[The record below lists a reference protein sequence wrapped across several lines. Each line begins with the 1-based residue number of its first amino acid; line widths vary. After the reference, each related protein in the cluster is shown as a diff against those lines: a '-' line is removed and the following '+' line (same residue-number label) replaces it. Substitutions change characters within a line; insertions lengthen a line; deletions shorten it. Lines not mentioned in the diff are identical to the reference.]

1 MDKLREIC
9 SKTFTPE
16 EMQTLDRAI
25 EFTKQVHAHQTRHSG
40 EPYYTHPENV
50 AIMLANMGMDSHTI
64 LAGLMHDVIEDGKD
78 ITYEKLAS
86 MFGQDIAG
94 MVDGVTKLTKTGK
107 NEMISRED
115 IQAESFRKMFLAIAN
130 DIRVVIIKL
139 NDRLHNMRTLQYCSE
154 EKQIR
159 KARET
164 LDIYAPLA
172 HRFGMGAMKCELED
186 LCMKYLWPEEY
197 KKLEQAMIPYQE
209 ERMHTLNKAMEEIEK
224 ALKEAGIEATLSGRP
239 KHFYSIYKKTVRQQ
253 KTIDEIYDLI
263 AIRVIVNTVNDCY
276 ATLGIIHSLWK
287 PMPGRFKDYIAMPKT
302 NMYRSLHTTLFS
314 NDGMGMPFE
323 VQIRTPEMHK
333 TADYGRAAHWMYK
346 EGRNSPDDLDS
357 KLAWLREALSL
368 EADSNTTREFIENI
382 RKDFFGDYVYVL
394 TPQGKIIDLVTGST
408 PIDFAYRIH
417 SNVGNHVQHAKVNG
431 ALVRLDYKLKNN
443 DVVEIITSPNA
454 TPSYD
459 WLKIA
464 KTQQAKAKIRTWFK
478 KANREENIQRG
489 KDMLSEALKR
499 QGAQL
504 GDFTGKKEYFED
516 ILKKFN
522 MSDLDDVYA
531 SIGYGGITTGQVTNK
546 LLEQAKKE
554 AKAAAAAER
563 LERLEEEQQSRP
575 ENRNNGKGVIVEGDT
590 GMVVRF
596 ARCCTPL
603 PGDDIIGYVTRGR
616 GVSIH
621 RRDCPNI
628 EDLLMDPER
637 VVKAE
642 WANNAKSSYTAT
654 IQVVADERTGLL
666 MDVSQ
671 VLAGMNISITAM
683 TAKVD
688 KANQNIIQIQLSF
701 DVSSTEQLNNIIK
714 SMRKVRSVKEVY
726 RVNQ

>member
-1 MDKLREIC
+1 MEKLREIC

-40 EPYYTHPENV
+40 EPYYTHPESV

-209 ERMHTLNKAMEEIEK
+209 ERMRTLNKAMEEIEK

-333 TADYGRAAHWMYK
+333 AAEYGIAAHWMYK
-346 EGRNSPDDLDS
+346 EGRSNPDDLDS

-454 TPSYD
+454 APSYD

-504 GDFTGKKEYFED
+504 SDFTGKKEYFED

-575 ENRNNGKGVIVEGDT
+575 ENRGNGKGVIVEGDT

-603 PGDDIIGYVTRGR
+603 PGDDRIGYVTRGR

-621 RRDCPNI
+621 RKDCPNI
-628 EDLLMDPER
+628 GDLLMDPER
-637 VVKAE
+637 VVRAE

-688 KANQNIIQIQLSF
+688 KANQSIIQIQLSF

>member
-1 MDKLREIC
+1 MEKLREIC

-40 EPYYTHPENV
+40 EPYYTHPESV
-50 AIMLANMGMDSHTI
+50 AIMLANMGMYSHTI

-86 MFGQDIAG
+86 MCGQDIAG

-209 ERMHTLNKAMEEIEK
+209 ERMRTLNKAMEEIEK

-263 AIRVIVNTVNDCY
+263 AIRVIVNTINDCY

-314 NDGMGMPFE
+314 NDGMGMPLE
-323 VQIRTPEMHK
+323 VQIRPPEMHK
-333 TADYGRAAHWMYK
+333 AAEYGIAAHWMYK
-346 EGRNSPDDLDS
+346 EGRSNPDDLDS

-454 TPSYD
+454 APSYD

-504 GDFTGKKEYFED
+504 SDFTGKKEYFED

-575 ENRNNGKGVIVEGDT
+575 ENRGNGKGVIVEGDT

-621 RRDCPNI
+621 RKDCPNI
-628 EDLLMDPER
+628 GDLLMDPER
-637 VVKAE
+637 VVRAE

-688 KANQNIIQIQLSF
+688 KANQSIIQIQLSF